1 MYIIVQET
9 NLKNR
14 ARSYHVHSLL
24 KGSVQMVEISGG
36 NLAS

>member
-14 ARSYHVHSLL
+14 VRSYHVF
-24 KGSVQMVEISGG
+24 KASVQTVEISGG
-36 NLAS
+36 NLAG